1 MREENEHRY
10 GNGHFREII
19 ESITEAFFTLDDES
33 RFTYVNPE
41 AERLLGRGRG
51 ELLGK
56 NIWEEFPEAIETE
69 LQNKYQK
76 SLRDQV
82 PVEFEYHHP
91 PLETWFKVKAY
102 PVKGGLSVYFRAV
115 NRLKQP
121 QEDLANSEERLR
133 AALVQYAGEIIL
145 IADADG
151 TISYDTL
158 GSETALGYKLED
170 RVGKSL
176 FEFVH
181 PDDVEWVSEEFAK
194 LLGSSGISPRLEV
207 RVLALDGTCHYLEA
221 TGNNLLEDSRVGG
234 IVINCRDITE
244 HKKLEEDLKHQALHD
259 SLTGLPNRA
268 MLGEYLQQALARL
281 DRREG
286 YVAVFFLDLDNFKV
300 VNDSLGHD
308 TGDQLL
314 IAVAKRLEDFL
325 RPSDTVARFGGDEFV
340 VVLEDLNGIDEANQ
354 IAGRMVRD
362 LQETPFTLGSERIFV
377 TTSIG
382 ITFTDSASE
391 QPANLLRQADL
402 AMYEGKH
409 GGKARYS
416 IFDTSMDDPALRR
429 LQLGNDLAQALTN
442 GEFRLFYQPRA
453 SLSPGA
459 VKSRGPA
466 GPAPRHKSKVVAM
479 EALIRWEHPRY
490 GLMRPEEFLPVA
502 EETGS
507 IISIDEW
514 VLGTTCRQIRE
525 WQEQSLIGDPPL
537 LVCINLSA
545 GQFEHEDLVENVG
558 RELQEN
564 GLVPSALGIEI
575 SELVAKQAEESAEAV
590 LRELKALGV
599 KLLIDDF
606 GIGYTS
612 LSQLRNFQ
620 LDYLTIDHSFAEVL
634 KRDPAGTEIVSGVTD
649 LAHALGLGVI
659 AKGVETAGQFALLR
673 ELGCDMVQ
681 GNYLSK
687 PLKPEEAGTLLTM
700 DPSW

>member
-19 ESITEAFFTLDDES
+19 ESITEAFFTLDDNL

-41 AERLLGRGRG
+41 AERLLNRRRG

-56 NIWEEFPEAIETE
+56 SIWEEFPEAVRLKFHAE
-69 LQNKYQK
+69 YQK
-76 SLRDQV
+76 ALRERRL
-82 PVEFEYHHP
+82 VEFEEYYP
-91 PLETWFKVKAY
+91 PLERWFEIKAS
-102 PVKGGLSVYFRAV
+102 PIEEGLSVYFRDL
-115 NRLKQP
+115 NKQK
-121 QEDLANSEERLR
+121 QLEKDFRESEERLR
-133 AALVQYAGEIIL
+133 AMLVQYSSDIVTIV
-145 IADADG
+145 DAEG
-151 TISYDTL
+151 TISY
-158 GSETALGYKLED
+158 ETPGVEKTLGYKPED
-170 RVGKSL
+170 RVGRSL

-181 PDDVEWVSEEFAK
+181 PDDVGWVSREFAK
-194 LLGSSGISPRLEV
+194 LLESEGASPRLEV
-207 RVLALDGTCHYLEA
+207 RLQAQDGTFHYLEVI
-221 TGNNLLEDSRVGG
+221 GNNLLEDPMVGG
-234 IVINCRDITE
+234 LVINSRDVTDR
-244 HKKLEEDLKHQALHD
+244 KTLEEELKHQALHD

-268 MLGEYLQQALARL
+268 MLVEYLQQALARL

-286 YVAVFFLDLDNFKV
+286 YVAVFFLDLDNFKL

-308 TGDQLL
+308 IGDQLL
-314 IAVAKRLEDFL
+314 IAVARRLEDFL
-325 RPSDTVARFGGDEFV
+325 RPSDTVARFGGDEFI
-340 VVLEDLNGIDEANQ
+340 VVLEDLNNIDEANQ

-362 LQETPFTLGSERIFV
+362 LKEVPFTLGSEEIFV

-382 ITFTDSASE
+382 ITFTDSARE

-409 GGKARYS
+409 GGKARCS
-416 IFDTSMDDPALRR
+416 VFNTGMEDPALRR
-429 LQLGNDLAQALTN
+429 LQLGNDLAQALVN

-453 SLSPGA
+453 SLNHGA
-459 VKSRGPA
+459 TRSRGPV
-466 GPAPRHKSKVVAM
+466 PRHKSKIVAM
-479 EALIRWEHPRY
+479 EALVRWEHPRY

-502 EETGS
+502 EEIGS
-507 IISIDEW
+507 IVSIDRW
-514 VLGTTCRQIRE
+514 VLEETCRQIRE
-525 WQEQSLIGDPPL
+525 WREQDLIGDPPL
-537 LVCINLSA
+537 LVCINVSA

-558 RELQEN
+558 RTLQEN
-564 GLVPSALGIEI
+564 GLAPSVLGIEI
-575 SELVAKQAEESAEAV
+575 SELVAKQAEKSAEIV